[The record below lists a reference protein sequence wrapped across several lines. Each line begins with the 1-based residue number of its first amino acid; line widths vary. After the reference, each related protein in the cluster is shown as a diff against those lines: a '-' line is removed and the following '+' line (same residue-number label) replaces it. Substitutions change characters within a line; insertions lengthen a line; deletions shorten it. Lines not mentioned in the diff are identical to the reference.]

1 VVTAPW
7 PVPEAFADPEAEAA
21 IVAVQAVVTEVRRF
35 RSDQGLKPGQRVPAR
50 LSGIADTP
58 LAPHEAAVRM
68 LTRLT
73 DPADAFA
80 PTAALPVGGLVVELD
95 LSGTI
100 DVAAERKRLEKDL
113 AAAQKEK
120 AQAEAKLGNRSFTGK
135 APAAVVDKIR
145 GRLSAAE
152 DDLTRLTAQLAA
164 LPAAG
169 PAAGS
174 S

>member
-7 PVPEAFADPEAEAA
+7 PTSEDRSDAGAEAA

-50 LSGIADTP
+50 LAGIDGTP
-58 LAPHEAAVRM
+58 LAEHEAAIRL

-80 PTAALPVGGLVVELD
+80 ATASLPVQGLVVELD
-95 LSGTI
+95 LSGAI
-100 DVAAERKRLEKDL
+100 DVAAERKRLAKDL

-120 AQAEAKLGNRSFTGK
+120 AQAEAKLGNEAFTAK
-135 APAAVVDKIR
+135 APEAVVGKIR
-145 GRLSAAE
+145 GRLATAE
-152 DDLTRLTAQLAA
+152 ADLERLTAQLAA
-164 LPAAG
+164 LPGGGAR
-169 PAAGS
+169 
-174 S
+174 